1 MLLIWCVIYIIMYCY
16 YYITKREI
24 ASGSLLGG
32 GGGGRRR
39 YDKLFVVE
47 WKSKIIIV
55 ISICKSTLLCAR

>member
-24 ASGSLLGG
+24 ASGPLLGG
-32 GGGGRRR
+32 GGGGRR

-55 ISICKSTLLCAR
+55 ISICKSSLLCAR